1 MLFALTLWEGSAAG
15 DDRRGGTAHDSA
27 GVNEFNFMLVKNNQ
41 DVRKFM
47 SYLWLSRLNIL
58 DTFTH
63 KQQFSRLGSK
73 DQMLRKYVDS
83 VCIVRRYLPR
93 KIHSYFH
100 QSFYTYLRCFIS
112 VIKMNNY
119 TNLNLSTL
127 RCTGDYSYKYLLSLV
142 KLICFSCLY
151 SVSITFLIKQ

>member
-41 DVRKFM
+41 DVRKFK

-73 DQMLRKYVDS
+73 DQMLRKCVDS
-83 VCIVRRYLPR
+83 VCIVRRYFARVICVEGTLCCLR
-93 KIHSYFH
+93 RISFLLYFH
-100 QSFYTYLRCFIS
+100 QSFYTYLWCFIN
-112 VIKMNNY
+112 IY
-119 TNLNLSTL
+119 L
-127 RCTGDYSYKYLLSLV
+127 YKCNKV
-142 KLICFSCLY
+142 E
-151 SVSITFLIKQ
+151 